1 VGTGNND
8 VGKDTPISAPGRPL
22 ISTVHA
28 RAKCQGAM
36 SQQGYGSHGN
46 ECYPQQLVQL
56 VGYRDPQPQQ
66 SWDRLR
72 TKRVVT
78 HSAE

>member
-1 VGTGNND
+1 MGTGNND
-8 VGKDTPISAPGRPL
+8 VGKGTPISAPGRPL
-22 ISTVHA
+22 ISTVRP

-56 VGYRDPQPQQ
+56 VGHRDPQSRQ

-72 TKRVVT
+72 TKRVIT
-78 HSAE
+78 HPVE